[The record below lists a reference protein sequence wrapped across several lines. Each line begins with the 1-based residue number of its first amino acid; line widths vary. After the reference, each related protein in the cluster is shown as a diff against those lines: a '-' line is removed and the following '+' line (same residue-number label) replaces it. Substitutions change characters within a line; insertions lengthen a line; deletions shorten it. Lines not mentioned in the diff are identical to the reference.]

1 VPILLPLAAARDG
14 LGHVGL
20 VMGAFYLG
28 AFAAPLIG
36 SLADRYRAYRS
47 LAAGCAAACAVS
59 LWLFAL
65 SGPALQ
71 LVLALAN
78 GAGFAGA
85 LTIASLLIVERH
97 PESQWNQRLGWLET
111 ALSVGQGAGLVL
123 AAWLT
128 GFSVRNG
135 LLAAALVPAAAVPL
149 ALVLIPVMRAPA
161 DRSGVQPSAAT
172 DRATAVRITRI
183 SHRLP
188 SAGQVGEW
196 GPASPSRAHYL
207 HQLRRRLPEPRRL
220 LAGGLGWLLAAWIP
234 AYAGSAVIFALYPV
248 LFRNAFGV
256 APHTSSLAFAGI
268 VFLSLPLFPLAGRAS
283 KRIGSATVLA
293 CALAARVLL
302 LGSLAA
308 LAAIGHVGPVLPLVA
323 FAGIMFAWS
332 FLSVASP
339 ALTGELAPGSEGD
352 AQGLLNASSGL
363 AGLAGSVAGGLA
375 AEHLGYP
382 AALAIGAAAVAI
394 GLAIVAT
401 KLLHRG
407 QGDTGR
413 QQASAAD

>member
-1 VPILLPLAAARDG
+1 
-14 LGHVGL
+14 
-20 VMGAFYLG
+20 
-28 AFAAPLIG
+28 
-36 SLADRYRAYRS
+36 
-47 LAAGCAAACAVS
+47 
-59 LWLFAL
+59 
-65 SGPALQ
+65 
-71 LVLALAN
+71 
-78 GAGFAGA
+78 
-85 LTIASLLIVERH
+85 
-97 PESQWNQRLGWLET
+97 
-111 ALSVGQGAGLVL
+111 VL

-128 GFSVRNG
+128 SLSARNG
-135 LLAAALVPAAAVPL
+135 LLAATFVPAAAVPL
-149 ALVLIPVMRAPA
+149 ALVLIPVTRAPA
-161 DRSGVQPSAAT
+161 DRSGAQPYAET
-172 DRATAVRITRI
+172 DRATAVHIIRM

-188 SAGQVGEW
+188 STGQVGEW

-207 HQLRRRLPEPRRL
+207 HQLRHRLAEPRL

-234 AYAGSAVIFALYPV
+234 AYAGTAVIFALYPV
-248 LFRNAFGV
+248 LFRSAFGV

-268 VFLSLPLFPLAGRAS
+268 VFLSLPLFPLAGRACR
-283 KRIGSATVLA
+283 RIGPAAVLA

-363 AGLAGSVAGGLA
+363 AGLAGSVTGGLA

-382 AALAIGAAAVAI
+382 AALAIGAAAVAL
-394 GLAIVAT
+394 GLVIVAT
-401 KLLHRG
+401 KLRHRWPVIPG
-407 QGDTGR
+407 GSKRQRPTSRAGWGD
-413 QQASAAD
+413 AE